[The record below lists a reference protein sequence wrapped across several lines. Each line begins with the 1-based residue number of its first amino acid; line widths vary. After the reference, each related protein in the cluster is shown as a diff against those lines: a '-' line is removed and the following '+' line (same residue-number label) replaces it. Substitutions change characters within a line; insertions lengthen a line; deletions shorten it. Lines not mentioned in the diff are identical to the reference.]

1 MTAGNETTTYTYGT
15 SGTGQMR
22 LTSETDG
29 YWTKSYVYD
38 GLGRVAQETIRNNG
52 LNYTRSMSYHY
63 DANSGQ
69 LTRQDYPGSKSVEYS
84 YDVYGNEI
92 LNAGRLHIGIGYF
105 LNPDN

>member
-38 GLGRVAQETIRNNG
+38 GSGNQTFGA
-52 LNYTRSMSYHY
+52 SY
-63 DANSGQ
+63 DAWGKR
-69 LTRQDYPGSKSVEYS
+69 TVTAGS
-84 YDVYGNEI
+84 
-92 LNAGRLHIGIGYF
+92 LLF
-105 LNPDN
+105 T